1 MPEVSVIIPFYRGID
16 WLREAIDSVLSQT
29 FDDYEIIVV
38 NDGSNEDT
46 SDFLKQYGEKIVY
59 IKKENGG
66 PSTARNV
73 GIEAATGRYIA
84 FLDSDDR
91 WLKTKLEIQVEGMKN
106 SGAVWSYC
114 GYRTFGIAQS
124 VYYTMTSSKEPM
136 IQRHNSPFIAT
147 PCVMVD
153 RQYLIEH
160 SDIRFNTNLR
170 YGEDSFFWLMINAD
184 NPILA
189 IPEILVEVR
198 MRGGN
203 ASKRARVQLK
213 ARSSVWKCRIE
224 NKEQLIDK
232 YDISLLYK
240 WASELCVFEDAVI
253 SLFEKKYSPELT
265 EKISKILFV
274 IPWALFKI
282 ERKLNRSHD

>member
-1 MPEVSVIIPFYRGID
+1 MPEVSVIIPFYEGID

-46 SDFLKQYGEKIVY
+46 SDFLRQYGEKIVY

-73 GIEAATGRYIA
+73 GIEIATGRYIA

-91 WLKTKLEIQVEGMKN
+91 WFKTKLEVQVEGMKN
-106 SGAVWSYC
+106 SDAVWSYC
-114 GYRTFGIAQS
+114 GYRTFGIVQS
-124 VYYTMTSSKEPM
+124 ASYTMTSSQEPI
-136 IQRHNSPFIAT
+136 IQRYNSPFIAT

-160 SDIRFNTNLR
+160 PDVRFNTNLR
-170 YGEDSFFWLMINAD
+170 YGQDSFFWLMINAD

-198 MRGGN
+198 IRGGN

-213 ARSSVWKCRIE
+213 ARSNVWKCRIE

-232 YDISLLYK
+232 YDVNLLYK
-240 WASELCVFEDAVI
+240 WASELCVFGDMVI
-253 SLFEKKYSPELT
+253 SLFDKKYSPELT